1 MNSPVS
7 VREHSPGLKAFRIH
21 SSSIH
26 LATPRALHA
35 ILSVE
40 HERSSNL
47 ETVFSY
53 SKGIFVK
60 LKHLAPSAAI
70 LAAGALTLSACGGT
84 SATGEEASSGG
95 DSDLQGTLTG
105 IGASSQKAAMDAWT
119 ADFASENSGVTVNY
133 SPDGSGAGREQ
144 FLAGNAQFAGSDAHL
159 DDDEAKQGKEACG
172 ADGAY
177 EFPVYI
183 SPIAVTFN
191 VKGVDELNLAP
202 STIAK
207 IFKGDIKKWN
217 DKAIKADNP
226 DAKLPDTK
234 ITAVHRSDDS
244 GTTEN
249 FAEYLKATAEKDW
262 DAEVSGDFP
271 KDFGGE
277 AAQGTDGVVQTV
289 TDTDGAIGYADA
301 SAVGSL
307 GTAKVKVGE
316 EYVELSADA
325 ASKVVDASDK
335 VKGRSEGDLAFD
347 LARDTTESG
356 AYPIVLVSYHV
367 VCSSYKDQETVDMV
381 KAWEKFVVSEEGQTS
396 AADSAGSAP
405 LSDDLRSQIETVI
418 DSIKV
423 EG

>member
-1 MNSPVS
+1 M
-7 VREHSPGLKAFRIH
+7 
-21 SSSIH
+21 
-26 LATPRALHA
+26 
-35 ILSVE
+35 
-40 HERSSNL
+40 
-47 ETVFSY
+47 FSY

-119 ADFASENSGVTVNY
+119 ADFAAENSGVTVNY

-159 DDDEAKQGKEACG
+159 DDDEVKQGEEACG

-183 SPIAVTFN
+183 SPIAVAFN
-191 VKGVDELNLAP
+191 VEGVDELNLAP
-202 STIAK
+202 ATIAK
-207 IFKGDIKKWN
+207 IFKGEISKWN
-217 DKAIKADNP
+217 DEAIKADNP
-226 DAKLPDTK
+226 DADLPDTK
-234 ITAVHRSDDS
+234 ITAVHRADDS

-289 TDTDGAIGYADA
+289 SDTDGAIGYADA

-307 GTAKVKVGE
+307 SKAKVKVGE

-335 VKGRSEGDLAFD
+335 VEGRTEGDLAFD

-381 KAWEKFVVSEEGQTS
+381 KAWEKFVVSEEGQKS

>member
-1 MNSPVS
+1 M
-7 VREHSPGLKAFRIH
+7 
-21 SSSIH
+21 
-26 LATPRALHA
+26 
-35 ILSVE
+35 
-40 HERSSNL
+40 
-47 ETVFSY
+47 
-53 SKGIFVK
+53 KGIFVK
-60 LKHLAPSAAI
+60 MKHLAPSAAI
-70 LAAGALTLSACGGT
+70 LAVGALTLSACGGA
-84 SATGEEASSGG
+84 SATGEEASGG

-119 ADFASENSGVTVNY
+119 ADFTSQNSGVTVNY

-159 DDDEAKQGKEACG
+159 DDDEVKAGKEACG

-191 VKGVDELNLAP
+191 VEGVDELNLSP
-202 STIAK
+202 ETIAK
-207 IFKGDIKKWN
+207 IFKGDITKWN
-217 DKAIKADNP
+217 DEAIKKP
-226 DAKLPDTK
+226 TTRTPISRISK
-234 ITAVHRSDDS
+234 ITAVHRADDS

-262 DAEVSGDFP
+262 DAEVDGNFP
-271 KDFGGE
+271 KEYGGE
-277 AAQGTDGVVQTV
+277 AAQGTDGIIQTV
-289 TDTDGAIGYADA
+289 SDTEGAIGYADA
-301 SAVGSL
+301 SAVGELS
-307 GTAKVKVGE
+307 TAKVKVGDE
-316 EYVELSADA
+316 FVELSPEA
-325 ASKVVDASDK
+325 ASKVVDASEK
-335 VKGRSEGDLAFD
+335 VEGRSEGDLAFD

-356 AYPIVLVSYHV
+356 AYPIVLVSYHL

-381 KAWEKFVVSEEGQTS
+381 KAWEKFVVSEEGQKS

-405 LSDDLRSQIETVI
+405 LSDDLRKQIEEVI

>member
-1 MNSPVS
+1 M
-7 VREHSPGLKAFRIH
+7 
-21 SSSIH
+21 
-26 LATPRALHA
+26 
-35 ILSVE
+35 
-40 HERSSNL
+40 
-47 ETVFSY
+47 
-53 SKGIFVK
+53 K

-119 ADFASENSGVTVNY
+119 ADFAAENSGVTVNY

-159 DDDEAKQGKEACG
+159 DDDEAKQGEEVCG
-172 ADGAY
+172 AEGAY

-183 SPIAVTFN
+183 SPIAVAFN
-191 VKGVDELNLAP
+191 LEGVDELNLSP

-207 IFKGDIKKWN
+207 IFKGDISNWN

-226 DAKLPDTK
+226 DADLPDTK
-234 ITAVHRSDDS
+234 ITAVHRADDS

-262 DAEVSGDFP
+262 DADVSGDFP

-289 TDTDGAIGYADA
+289 SDTDGAIGYADA

-325 ASKVVDASDK
+325 AAKVVDASDK
-335 VKGRSEGDLAFD
+335 VEGRGEGDLAFD

-381 KAWEKFVVSEEGQTS
+381 KAWEKFVVSEEGQKS

-418 DSIKV
+418 DSITV
-423 EG
+423 AG

>member
-1 MNSPVS
+1 M
-7 VREHSPGLKAFRIH
+7 
-21 SSSIH
+21 
-26 LATPRALHA
+26 
-35 ILSVE
+35 
-40 HERSSNL
+40 
-47 ETVFSY
+47 FSY

-60 LKHLAPSAAI
+60 LKHLALSAAI
-70 LAAGALTLSACGGT
+70 LAVGALTLSACGGT

-159 DDDEAKQGKEACG
+159 DDDEVEQGKEACG

-183 SPIAVTFN
+183 SPIAVAFN
-191 VKGVDELNLAP
+191 VEGVDELNLSPA
-202 STIAK
+202 TIAK
-207 IFKGDIKKWN
+207 IFKGEISTWN
-217 DKAIKADNP
+217 DEAIKADNP
-226 DAKLPDTK
+226 DADLPDTK

-289 TDTDGAIGYADA
+289 SDTDGAIGYADA

-307 GTAKVKVGE
+307 GKAKVKVGE
-316 EYVELSADA
+316 EFVELSADA
-325 ASKVVDASDK
+325 ASKVVDASEK
-335 VKGRSEGDLAFD
+335 VEGRSEGDLAFD

-381 KAWEKFVVSEEGQTS
+381 KAWEKFVVSEEGQKS